1 MAIQWENLSA
11 GALGILTSHNI
22 DSRDTLTSS
31 YHLLAES
38 DVDVLVE
45 EHVMDATDKEVWAI
59 VTALTDAEM
68 YDHMIYCLWYSVFY
82 ICYSQLA

>member
-1 MAIQWENLSA
+1 MAIQKPTQIQWENLSA

-22 DSRDTLTSS
+22 DSRDTLTSN

-45 EHVMDATDKEVWAI
+45 EHVMDATDKEVWTTTIAQ
-59 VTALTDAEM
+59 
-68 YDHMIYCLWYSVFY
+68 S
-82 ICYSQLA
+82 SQLQTQ